1 MCWTADV
8 GEINLLKE
16 VKEER
21 EKAFQIEFYDTL
33 YFLINGSI
41 STRCG
46 DYDSLLPTTTAAAAA

>member
-46 DYDSLLPTTTAAAAA
+46 DCDSLLPTTTAAA